1 MNKKILITYCVVS
14 IFLLIGVADLL
25 YNLSPLFKSVNER
38 IKNGET
44 IVMNGEI
51 NASKL
56 DSVLYIKGEYLS
68 DPEDSKIVSEWYS
81 KKISKGDALYNLG
94 AINTSSY
101 KISIDSA
108 LRNGGTELRERAM
121 GELWCLGL
129 NDEYKSI
136 DKKQLHTQYGEPS
149 EENAKI
155 PVRIKNA
162 DKVDARI
169 DSIVIRLSEYYI
181 KDSLK
186 ANKTIERRTVCYAV
200 TDKNGKAIF
209 YVKKGHYYS
218 TLPISEGYAYGEEKG
233 TIGSPLSSDLKE
245 CYFIQSESRMTALS
259 NSTYHQM
266 KNDYALISRT
276 PRNYIYSVISAILLF
291 IAAWGFVLITT
302 HITDSIKKSQADSW
316 LLIAVMTLSGI
327 GLLVLFGQMRPLTD
341 IFYGMQM
348 FWAILIGCSGLIV
361 FSNIN
366 YIQLYQRY
374 NSWFPNKIVYSRNT
388 WINIFPAYPFII
400 AALFLMILLGFGGS
414 GPEGSD
420 AKVNLWFFQPSEI
433 IKYLIIVYITFCF
446 LIKGDVIKIFGE
458 SATRLTIHRQI
469 AIIGT
474 ILVLMVIVC
483 LVFLGLLKD
492 MGPAIVILTT
502 FIVLF
507 SIVRRDFYQLL
518 LGVTS
523 YVLLVG
529 AAYVVTPKMG
539 IRFAVI
545 AIWFIGWIIYG
556 ILKDRNKI
564 QIFESAIFL
573 NFLISLFLIGGYLLR
588 PIFPTLADRLLY
600 RTNMTWSGVFDNA
613 VPQGDQIVQGLWG
626 TASGG
631 LFGMGIGGGSS
642 YFIPAGHTDL
652 ILSSLGEQMGW
663 IGIILVSL
671 CFFILI
677 QRTISAAQ
685 YSAHKFTFYLTLG
698 IGILTVVQF
707 LFVALGCVGVIP
719 LSGVPVPFLSYS
731 RTGIIMVLCAYG
743 IVLSVSR
750 NQGSKEAIK
759 QYVHIENSKEISTEE
774 AKSVT
779 SNLKLC
785 MFFIVLGVISVIFVN
800 GYFQVIEK
808 KSTIIRPVKTATS
821 RGLRVLDYNPRII
834 QLENL
839 LNRGN
844 IYDRNGILL
853 ASSNKNITELEG
865 SRIQKI
871 LDSFEIKHNVN
882 AQVKARHKRY
892 YPFGNNT
899 VFIVGDMNNSDVYR
913 NEPQLVP
920 MGYMAEKYN
929 ETSLK
934 GYSTYVK
941 SIQLQSS
948 AYKFHRFYK
957 PKDTVITRDLR
968 DYSYLIPGLLKPV
981 YRNRWVKKFN
991 RAQGERDLYLTL
1003 DAVLQA
1009 NLQEKMAM
1017 KIKSDPTLKQVENLR
1032 ASVVI
1037 LDAKSGDLLTSSN
1050 YPLPQVDS
1058 IVKIKKLGFDRKR
1071 FPSEWM
1077 GGPTTE
1083 RDLGMTYYTPPGSTA
1098 KVMSAMAGF
1107 VKLKK
1112 AAYDK
1117 GYTIRRYMTIEPPTK
1132 EPNEDKREWNRG
1144 HGHQTFMENAIKH
1157 SSNCYF
1163 VMLVNEEDLYNE
1175 LGGIYKTVGTS
1186 IGSKKM
1192 KSYYFNTD
1200 ESIKPLNNNVDSV
1213 VHEYR
1218 AHGLNDY
1225 NKYITDVIESKKSM
1239 STIQAYT
1246 GIAWGQSTLEA
1257 TPLNMARVAGIVG
1270 NDGVYVPT
1278 RYVLDGC
1285 GSIEKRILDNRS
1297 ANLLSSAMKDEASR
1311 WWTGKYTIKNLLPQS
1326 LEGKIGGKTGTAEYR
1341 DTNNVKH
1348 NFGWYICYIENAE
1361 NDKIL
1366 AIAVRLEHLPKGI
1379 TSIAAVQFLSSTV
1392 LPALKETNYIK

>member
-1 MNKKILITYCVVS
+1 MNKKILIAYCAVS

-44 IVMNGEI
+44 IVMNGKIE
-51 NASKL
+51 ACKL
-56 DSVLYIKGEYLS
+56 DSILCVKGGYLS
-68 DPEDSKIVSEWYS
+68 DIDDSKIVSEWYS
-81 KKISKGDALYNLG
+81 KKMGEGDALDNLG

-101 KISIDSA
+101 RIPIDFA
-108 LRNGGTELRERAM
+108 IKNGGSELRERAM
-121 GELWCLGL
+121 RELERLGQ

-136 DKKQLHTQYGEPS
+136 DKKRLHAQYGEPS

-155 PVRIKNA
+155 PVKVKNE

-169 DSIVIRLSEYYI
+169 DSIVVRLSEYYI
-181 KDSLK
+181 KDSLD
-186 ANKTIERRTVCYAV
+186 ANKTIERKTVCYAV
-200 TDKNGKAIF
+200 TDKNGEAIF
-209 YVKKGHYYS
+209 YVKKGGYYS
-218 TLPISEGYAYGEEKG
+218 VLPISEGYAYGAEKG
-233 TIGSPLSSDLKE
+233 TIGDSLSSDLKV
-245 CYFIQSESRMTALS
+245 CQFIQSEHRMTALS

-266 KNDYALISRT
+266 KNDYAIISRT
-276 PRNYIYSVISAILLF
+276 PRNYIHSVISAILLF
-291 IAAWGFVLITT
+291 IAVWGLVLITT
-302 HITDSIKKSQADSW
+302 HITDSSRKSRADSW
-316 LLIAVMTLSGI
+316 LLIAMMTLSGI
-327 GLLVLFGQMRPLTD
+327 GLLILFGQMRPLTD
-341 IFYGMQM
+341 IFYGMRM
-348 FWAILIGCSGLIV
+348 FRAILIGCAGLIF

-374 NSWFPNKIVYSRNT
+374 NLLFPSKIVYSKNT

-400 AALFLMILLGFGGS
+400 VALFLMILLRFMGS

-420 AKVNLWFFQPSEI
+420 AKVNLWHFQPSEV
-433 IKYLIIVYITFCF
+433 IKYLIIVFITFYF
-446 LIKGDVIKIFGE
+446 FIKGEVIKIFGE
-458 SATRLTIHRQI
+458 SVTTLTLQRQV

-474 ILVLMVIVC
+474 VLVLIAIVC
-483 LVFLGLLKD
+483 FVFLGLLKD

-507 SIVRRDFYQLL
+507 SIVRRDFSQLL
-518 LGVTS
+518 LGVIS
-523 YVLLVG
+523 YILIVG
-529 AAYVVTPKMG
+529 TAYVVTPKIE
-539 IRFAVI
+539 IRAAVI

-556 ILKDRNKI
+556 ILKNKDKK

-588 PIFPTLADRLLY
+588 LIYPALADRLLY
-600 RTNMTWSGVFDNA
+600 RTNMAWFGIFDNA
-613 VPQGDQIVQGLWG
+613 VPQGDQIAQGLWG

-631 LFGMGIGGGSS
+631 LLGMGIGGGSS

-685 YSAHKFTFYLTLG
+685 YSANKFTFYLTLG

-731 RTGIIMVLCAYG
+731 KTGIVMVLCAYG

-750 NQGSKEAIK
+750 NRGSKEAIK
-759 QYVHIENSKEISTEE
+759 QYVHIENSKEVSTEE

-779 SNLKLC
+779 SNLRLC
-785 MFFIVLGVISVIFVN
+785 MLFIVLGVISVIFAN

-808 KSTIIRPVKTATS
+808 KSTIIRPVKTITN
-821 RGLRVLDYNPRII
+821 RGLRVLEYNPRVI

-865 SRIQKI
+865 IQNI
-871 LDSFEIKHNVN
+871 LDSLGIKHNVN
-882 AQVKARHKRY
+882 DQIKVRHKRY

-899 VFIVGDMNNSDVYR
+899 VFIVGDLNNSDVYR
-913 NEPQLVP
+913 NEPRLVP
-920 MGYMAEKYN
+920 MGYLAEKNN

-941 SIQLQSS
+941 SIPLPSS

-957 PKDTVITRDLR
+957 PKDTVVTRDLR
-968 DYSYLIPGLLKPV
+968 DYSCLIPGLLKPL
-981 YRNRWVKKFN
+981 YRNRWIKKFN
-991 RAQGERDLYLTL
+991 RAQKKRDLYLTI
-1003 DAVLQA
+1003 DAVLQT

-1017 KIKSDPTLKQVENLR
+1017 EIKSNSTLKQVENLR

-1050 YPLPQVDS
+1050 YPLPEVDS

-1077 GGPTTE
+1077 GGSTTE
-1083 RDLGMTYYTPPGSTA
+1083 RDLGMTFYTPPGSTA

-1112 AAYDK
+1112 TAYDK
-1117 GYTIRRYMTIEPPTK
+1117 GYTIKQYMTVESPTK

-1144 HGHQTFMENAIKH
+1144 HGRQTFMENAIKY

-1163 VMLVNEEDLYNE
+1163 VMLVNEEDLYHE
-1175 LGGIYKTVGTS
+1175 LGGIYKVVGTS
-1186 IGSKKM
+1186 LGKNRTQ
-1192 KSYYFNTD
+1192 SYYFSTA
-1200 ESIKPLNNNVDSV
+1200 ESIKPMNRNVDSV
-1213 VHEYR
+1213 IRVYR
-1218 AHGLNDY
+1218 TRGLNDY
-1225 NKYITDVIESKKSM
+1225 NKYITGIPKSM
-1239 STIQAYT
+1239 SKIQEYT

-1270 NDGVYVPT
+1270 NNGVYVPT
-1278 RYVLDGC
+1278 RYVMDEHSPVETL
-1285 GSIEKRILDNRS
+1285 ILDKRS
-1297 ANLLSSAMKDEASR
+1297 ANLLGSAMKEEASR
-1311 WWTGKYTIKNLLPQS
+1311 WWTETYAGRNRILPKS
-1326 LEGKIGGKTGTAEYR
+1326 LEGKIGGKTGTAEYK
-1341 DTNNVKH
+1341 DTNKVKH
-1348 NFGWYICYIENAE
+1348 NFGWYICYIKNAE
-1361 NDKIL
+1361 NDRTL
-1366 AIAVRLEHLPKGI
+1366 AIAVRLEHLPKAV
-1379 TSIAAVQFLSSTV
+1379 TSKAAVQFLSSAV
-1392 LPALKETNYIK
+1392 LPALKECNYIK